1 MDELLRFRTQSMS
14 NYLDY
19 VKGIIEYVRSYGDR
33 GLIELTAKFDGVSL
47 KDVVV
52 SYDELKSIADLLPE
66 DVRNSIDLIYNHLTS
81 FNEYFKPRD
90 DFVIYKDLRLGIM
103 WRPLG
108 SVGIY
113 VPRGFKTYPS
123 TLLMAGVPAKV
134 AGVSRI
140 YVASPPKKDYIVD
153 PAIAYLAIK
162 LGVYKVYCV
171 GGPQIIAAMA
181 YGTESVDKV
190 DKVVGPGNVY
200 VQVAKYLLQGI
211 VAVDGVEG
219 PTELVVLADDSADP
233 DEVVLDMRAQA
244 EHGRSSTIV
253 LISSSDKLVNIV
265 EDRLSSD
272 EHTYFIIKVKDVEE
286 GIKLVNEL
294 APEHLSLHTSSNY
307 ELLSM
312 ASNVGAVSL
321 KTPSAIID
329 YLGPNHI
336 LPTNGLARFRGALT
350 VYDFM
355 KTVVVA
361 EGRPE
366 KELLDAATSLARY
379 EGFKLHS
386 DSMGVFYGRT

>member
-1 MDELLRFRTQSMS
+1 MDELLKFRAQSIS
-14 NYLDY
+14 KYVDY
-19 VKGIIEYVRSYGDR
+19 VKSIIEYVRSYGDR
-33 GLIELTAKFDGVSL
+33 GLIELTAKFDDVLL

-52 SYDELKSIADLLPE
+52 SYDELESIANLLPE
-66 DVRNSIDLIYNHLTS
+66 DVRNSIDVVYNHLTS
-81 FNEYFKPRD
+81 FNEYFKPKD
-90 DFVIYKDLRLGIM
+90 SFVVYDGLRLGIM
-103 WRPLG
+103 WKPLS

-113 VPRGFKTYPS
+113 VPRGLKTYPS
-123 TLLMAGVPAKV
+123 TLLMAGIPAKV

-162 LGVYKVYCV
+162 LGVSKVYCV
-171 GGPQIIAAMA
+171 GGPQVIAAMA
-181 YGTESVDKV
+181 YGTESVDRV

-200 VQVAKYLLQGI
+200 VQVAKYLLQGV
-211 VAVDGVEG
+211 VAIDGVEG

-244 EHGRSSTIV
+244 EHGKSSTIV
-253 LISSSDKLVNIV
+253 LISDSDKLVSIV
-265 EDRLSSD
+265 ESRLGSD
-272 EHTYFIIKVKDVEE
+272 EHTYFIFKVRDVEE
-286 GIKLVNEL
+286 GMELVNKL
-294 APEHLSLHTSSNY
+294 APEHLSLHTSKNY

-312 ASNVGAVSL
+312 VLNVGAVSL
-321 KTPSAIID
+321 RTPSAIID

-350 VYDFM
+350 IYDFM

-361 EGRPE
+361 EGRPK
-366 KELLDAATSLARY
+366 KELLDATTSLAKY

-386 DSMGVFYGRT
+386 DSIGVIYGRT

>member
-1 MDELLRFRTQSMS
+1 LL
-14 NYLDY
+14 LW
-19 VKGIIEYVRSYGDR
+19 
-33 GLIELTAKFDGVSL
+33 LT
-47 KDVVV
+47 
-52 SYDELKSIADLLPE
+52 
-66 DVRNSIDLIYNHLTS
+66 
-81 FNEYFKPRD
+81 
-90 DFVIYKDLRLGIM
+90 
-103 WRPLG
+103 
-108 SVGIY
+108 
-113 VPRGFKTYPS
+113 VP
-123 TLLMAGVPAKV
+123 
-134 AGVSRI
+134 
-140 YVASPPKKDYIVD
+140 
-153 PAIAYLAIK
+153 
-162 LGVYKVYCV
+162 
-171 GGPQIIAAMA
+171 
-181 YGTESVDKV
+181 ESVDRV

-200 VQVAKYLLQGI
+200 VQVAKYLLQGV

-253 LISSSDKLVNIV
+253 LISSSDKLVGIV

-286 GIKLVNEL
+286 GMKLVNEL

-312 ASNVGAVSL
+312 VSNVGAVSL

-355 KTVVVA
+355 KAVVVA
-361 EGRPE
+361 EG
-366 KELLDAATSLARY
+366 SLRKSY
-379 EGFKLHS
+379 
-386 DSMGVFYGRT
+386 